1 MMILVAQ
8 SLDFAGLDGYI
19 LPYPLGGGK
28 NGSNPC
34 IMNLEVLMDT
44 DSTIRRLKTIE
55 GHLRGVI
62 RMVEED
68 TYCIDVIRQIQA
80 VDAALNKVSAQI
92 LENHLNS
99 CVITAIKGN
108 NAKEREKVLKE
119 ITEVF
124 EMSAKV

>member
-1 MMILVAQ
+1 MENENTL
-8 SLDFAGLDGYI
+8 
-19 LPYPLGGGK
+19 
-28 NGSNPC
+28 
-34 IMNLEVLMDT
+34 
-44 DSTIRRLKTIE
+44 RRLKTIE
-55 GHLRGVI
+55 GHMRGVI

-80 VDAALNKVSAQI
+80 IDAALKKVSAQI

-99 CVITAIKGN
+99 CVITAIKGS